1 MTNVDLQIA
10 VARAT
15 TTQPTY
21 DFITGAETTVGRPPS
36 RPPSRGEP
44 FRQTARRM
52 STAGHRDAPAEP
64 EIDWEKRRRELDELK
79 AEVKSLRYA
88 IDNGKQEEELTKL
101 RHESE
106 LRDAR
111 RKAEEDFKQK
121 QLAESEK
128 SKALRQYEALM
139 KEIAEVRDAAS
150 K

>member
-1 MTNVDLQIA
+1 MKMQITI
-10 VARAT
+10 ARAT

-21 DFITGAETTVGRPPS
+21 DFITGAETTVGRPSS

-52 STAGHRDAPAEP
+52 STAGHKEAPVES
-64 EIDWEKRRRELDELK
+64 EIDGEKRRRELDELK
-79 AEVKSLRYA
+79 AEVNSLRYT

-106 LRDAR
+106 LRDVR

-121 QLAESEK
+121 QAAEGEK
-128 SKALRQYEALM
+128 SKALRQYEVLV
-139 KEIAEVRDAAS
+139 KEIAEVREAAS

>member
-1 MTNVDLQIA
+1 M
-10 VARAT
+10 ARAT
-15 TTQPTY
+15 TTQPSY

-52 STAGHRDAPAEP
+52 STAGHKDTPVES
-64 EIDWEKRRRELDELK
+64 EVEWEKRRRELDELK
-79 AEVKSLRYA
+79 AEVKSLKYT

-111 RKAEEDFKQK
+111 RKAEDDFKQK
-121 QLAESEK
+121 QVAEGEK
-128 SKALRQYEALM
+128 SKALRQYEALV
-139 KEIAEVRDAAS
+139 KEMAEVRESAS